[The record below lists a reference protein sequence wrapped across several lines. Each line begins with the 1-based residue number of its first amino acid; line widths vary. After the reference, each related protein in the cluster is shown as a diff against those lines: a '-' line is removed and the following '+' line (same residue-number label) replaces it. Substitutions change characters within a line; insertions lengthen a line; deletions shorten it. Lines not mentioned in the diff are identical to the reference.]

1 MIDYTV
7 ERRASR
13 PRLLRLGGVGYVN
26 CWELPPQDRSG
37 SNCDRTSVRSE
48 TAEPVE
54 IKSETGVL
62 WNFRRML

>member
-26 CWELPPQDRSG
+26 WSYHPKIGLGLTVTGRELELKQQSQ
-37 SNCDRTSVRSE
+37 
-48 TAEPVE
+48 
-54 IKSETGVL
+54 
-62 WNFRRML
+62 